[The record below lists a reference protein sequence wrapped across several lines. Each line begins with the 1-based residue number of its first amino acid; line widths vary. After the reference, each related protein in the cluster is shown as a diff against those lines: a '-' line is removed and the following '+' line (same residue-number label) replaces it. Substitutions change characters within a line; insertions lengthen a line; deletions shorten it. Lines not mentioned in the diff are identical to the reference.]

1 MKLQIWH
8 VASSAAAV
16 VAKRDVEIRIPF
28 GAGTVACKPSVPPGR
43 QCVAS
48 DEIRLVMSLA

>member
-8 VASSAAAV
+8 VASSAATLMAT
-16 VAKRDVEIRIPF
+16 RDAAIRIPF
-28 GAGTVACKPSVPPGR
+28 GAGTPAHMPAVPPGR
-43 QCVAS
+43 QCVVS

>member
-8 VASSAAAV
+8 VASSAAM
-16 VAKRDVEIRIPF
+16 AKTDAEIRIPF
-28 GAGTVACKPSVPPGR
+28 GAGTVACKPAVPFGR

-48 DEIRLVMSLA
+48 DEYRLVMLLA

>member
-8 VASSAAAV
+8 VASSAVTLMAT
-16 VAKRDVEIRIPF
+16 RDAEIRIPF
-28 GAGTVACKPSVPPGR
+28 GAGTPARTPAVPPGR
-43 QCVAS
+43 QRVAS